1 MNMME
6 INELEILAEALGDE
20 AEVQQ
25 PQGFRIDS
33 IDKLDW
39 AVRKWLRIDREMQ
52 QKIDCAKRQIERLQS
67 YIRDVEEKANRD
79 KAGLEAMMEPFV
91 RQQLEGSKSKTF
103 SAPSGKVQIREQQ
116 PEITKDDQQLLS
128 YLKSSG
134 YTDFIQTKE
143 SPKWGEFKAT
153 LREVISEDGIVTY
166 VTSDGEIV
174 PGVIGRTR
182 PGKLIVKGGC

>member
-1 MNMME
+1 MIME
-6 INELEILAEALGDE
+6 INELEILDEALGDE

-39 AVRKWLRIDREMQ
+39 AIRKWLRIDREMQ

-134 YTDFIQTKE
+134 HTDFIQTKE
-143 SPKWGEFKAT
+143 LLKWGEFKAT

-166 VTSDGEIV
+166 VTADGEIV

-182 PGKLIVKGGC
+182 PGKLLVKGCC

>member
-6 INELEILAEALGDE
+6 INELEFLAEALGDE

-134 YTDFIQTKE
+134 YTDYIQTKE
-143 SPKWGEFKAT
+143 LPKWGEFKET

-166 VTSDGEIV
+166 VTTDGEIV

-182 PGKLIVKGGC
+182 PGKLLVKGCC

>member
-6 INELEILAEALGDE
+6 INELEILDEALGDE

-39 AVRKWLRIDREMQ
+39 AIRKWLRIDREMQ

-134 YTDFIQTKE
+134 HTDFIQTKE
-143 SPKWGEFKAT
+143 LLKWGEFKAT

-166 VTSDGEIV
+166 VTADGEIV

-182 PGKLIVKGGC
+182 PGKLLVKGGC